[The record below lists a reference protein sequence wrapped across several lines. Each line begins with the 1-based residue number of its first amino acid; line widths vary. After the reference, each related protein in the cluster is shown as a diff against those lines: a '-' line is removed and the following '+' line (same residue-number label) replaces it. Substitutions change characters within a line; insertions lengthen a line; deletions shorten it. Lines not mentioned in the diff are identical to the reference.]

1 MDWITHD
8 RVRPVQ
14 TLCEGMMIGYL
25 KKFNRLH
32 GKVLGIN
39 QRNLDYIY
47 PNNPREHFKLA
58 DDKSETKKIL
68 DTHDIPT
75 PPTYAIIKSMGE
87 LEEQWRKVAEQKSV
101 AIKPAMG
108 RGGGGILILEKN
120 SDGAWQKPS
129 GKPVPEEHI
138 LRHIAN
144 ILFGVYSFGSNDKAI
159 IEYLV
164 VNHPLLAR
172 LSSDGVPDLRVIT
185 YKNKNVMTMLRVP
198 TKRSDGR
205 ANLHQGAL
213 GIAVDLETGRIGEG
227 TLKGT
232 IYREHPDSSAQFY
245 GETVPFW
252 DDIMNITTH
261 VSEGFPFK
269 YLGTDIVLDRDLG
282 PLVMEINL
290 RPGLEIQ
297 NVNRQGLLEI
307 LKEEDR

>member
-1 MDWITHD
+1 MDWIAHD

-14 TLCEGMMIGYL
+14 TVCEGIMLEYL

-68 DTHDIPT
+68 EEHDIPT
-75 PPTYAIIKSMGE
+75 PPTYALIQSMGE
-87 LEEQWRKVAEQKSV
+87 LQEQWQAAAKQKAV

-120 SDGAWQKPS
+120 NDGLWQKPS

-138 LRHIAN
+138 QRHIAN

-159 IEYLV
+159 IEYMV

-172 LSSDGVPDLRVIT
+172 ISSGGVPDLRVIT
-185 YKNKNVMTMLRVP
+185 YKNKNIMSMLRVP
-198 TKRSDGR
+198 TKKSDGR

-213 GIAVDLETGRIGEG
+213 GIAVDLESGTIGEG

-232 IYREHPDSSAQFY
+232 IYREHPDSCTQFY

-252 DDIMNITTH
+252 NDIMSITTH
-261 VSEGFPFK
+261 VSEVFPFK
-269 YLGTDIVLDRDLG
+269 YMGTDIVLDRDLG